1 MKICARIIGIVVL
14 ASLLKEVDG
23 KGEISDLES
32 LAKTDAMY
40 TALLKEINST
50 FHKRP
55 FQIEK
60 NAEFEKNFQTVL
72 VALNLSMYEIATKI
86 DIYTDFTVYNQIRLE
101 LEREIYK
108 KLQVAER
115 LQKMENL
122 LPMCRV
128 FFANQQVQ
136 LIGSFSQTNLMKL
149 EILHNPGPQCENVE
163 VQKIF
168 ITPTSSTAR
177 PENYDTEIL
186 KVLAKYRTRPWGKK
200 TYRDFDD
207 KIWNLFLAINSEEQ
221 QFKKNALAA
230 FKKYDEDRAILD
242 KALAHR
248 IAEFEKQI
256 PNEKNPCRV
265 DLIRL
270 KKELGR
276 AMFDTTQKKHNSL
289 VATNYVRTCLN
300 NQRKIFFAMNDLTL

>member
-1 MKICARIIGIVVL
+1 
-14 ASLLKEVDG
+14 
-23 KGEISDLES
+23 
-32 LAKTDAMY
+32 
-40 TALLKEINST
+40 
-50 FHKRP
+50 
-55 FQIEK
+55 
-60 NAEFEKNFQTVL
+60 
-72 VALNLSMYEIATKI
+72 MYEIATKI